1 MKIETGR
8 FFKTWTDGN
17 VRIMKDAA
25 DKGFY
30 PYTVQ
35 KFNGKTWDK
44 VRCLHTLFEAKAFMK
59 EVA

>member
-1 MKIETGR
+1 MKIEAGR

-30 PYTVQ
+30 PYAVQ

-44 VRCLHTLFEAKAFMK
+44 VDACTLCPRQRLS
-59 EVA
+59 